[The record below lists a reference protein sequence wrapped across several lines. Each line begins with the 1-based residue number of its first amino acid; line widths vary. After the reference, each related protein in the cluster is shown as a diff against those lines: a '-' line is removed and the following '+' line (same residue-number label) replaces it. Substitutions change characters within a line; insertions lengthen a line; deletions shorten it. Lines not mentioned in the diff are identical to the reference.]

1 MTPRIS
7 TLLPPAFVLLLA
19 ALPGLAQTPAGNTS
33 PPAPAGNASPQA
45 PGGFLRRS
53 PPQPQQKQSL
63 DYFVGRWNAT
73 WSGRESAFSP
83 GPRTGTLT
91 FGRLGAS
98 NFLTVRGEG
107 KTEAGD
113 AYAHEGTLGWH
124 DAQKIVALSE
134 RLPNGIHLLSVG
146 DWTSPIAIRFE
157 SAPVAAPRG
166 GPDAGKTLTLR
177 RSVGIVSA
185 QSFTITEELSIDGQP
200 FVRIGSGVFGKAAA
214 RE

>member
-1 MTPRIS
+1 MTPRLSIS
-7 TLLPPAFVLLLA
+7 LLPALLVLVTLPPAM
-19 ALPGLAQTPAGNTS
+19 AQTPAGNAS
-33 PPAPAGNASPQA
+33 PAAPSGNASPQA
-45 PGGFLRRS
+45 PGGFLRKS

-63 DYFVGRWNAT
+63 DYFAGQWTAT

-83 GPRTGTLT
+83 GPRTGTMT
-91 FGRLGAS
+91 FTRLGAS
-98 NFLTVRGEG
+98 NFLAVRSEG

-124 DAQKIVALSE
+124 EAQKILALSE
-134 RLPNGIHLLSVG
+134 RFPNGMHLLSVG
-146 DWTSPIAIRFE
+146 DWTSPISIRFE
-157 SAPVAAPRG
+157 SAPVTAPRG
-166 GPDAGKTLTLR
+166 APDAGKTLTLR
-177 RSVGIVSA
+177 RTVAIVSA